1 MTNEEAWNY
10 AIGLLKVDWLE
21 PSADFMELIEKE
33 KRGEVA
39 LEQLK
44 EYLDSKYKKT
54 IVWRRLMRLFFE
66 KMRYKKMLRDVL
78 KVTYGMT
85 HMQAKS
91 AVRKSTVNVA
101 LKVYPEILMHDAVED
116 TARIVYLQY
125 FNALMKF

>member
-44 EYLDSKYKKT
+44 EYLDSKYKK
-54 IVWRRLMRLFFE
+54 
-66 KMRYKKMLRDVL
+66 
-78 KVTYGMT
+78 
-85 HMQAKS
+85 Q
-91 AVRKSTVNVA
+91 
-101 LKVYPEILMHDAVED
+101 
-116 TARIVYLQY
+116 
-125 FNALMKF
+125 